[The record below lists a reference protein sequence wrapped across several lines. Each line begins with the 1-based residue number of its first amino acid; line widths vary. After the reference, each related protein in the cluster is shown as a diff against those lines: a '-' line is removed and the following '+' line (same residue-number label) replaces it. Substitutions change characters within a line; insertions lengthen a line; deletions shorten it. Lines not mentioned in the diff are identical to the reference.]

1 MEIIIPTQCEICH
14 APMNKIP
21 AGISKKT
28 GKPYNEFYACSVRDC
43 GWTWKKP
50 TQQQLEGEKR
60 HEEVMDALRKLWVAV
75 EEMKKEFKSF
85 TVIFGK
91 NEEPKGKV

>member
-28 GKPYNEFYACSVRDC
+28 GKTYNEFYACSVRDC

-91 NEEPKGKV
+91 NEEPKIR